1 MELRFVARDGENLVL
16 ESDDG
21 QRYHLAI
28 DSALKDGIRAN
39 PRVTEANFSPREI
52 QNLIRSGLSVEQV
65 AHQLEQPAS
74 AIEPFAAPILD
85 ELRFVLEAA
94 LGTQVAAGAVMKRFD
109 ELVADTTPESTF
121 SAAKI
126 DGDWI
131 ITAVGSETLTWRF
144 DPKARSLEPTNPEAS
159 NFSRAHSSRD
169 IISSPAA
176 PAKPKMETTE
186 PTDAFFEESDNASVH
201 SLVDELRNRRKQE
214 GVKPATAK
222 GRASLPS
229 WDEIVLG
236 ATNSETD
243 LD

>member
-52 QNLIRSGLSVEQV
+52 QNLIRSGLSVDQV

-109 ELVADTTPESTF
+109 ELVADTAPESTF

-159 NFSRAHSSRD
+159 SRAHSSRD

-176 PAKPKMETTE
+176 PAKTIETSE
-186 PTDAFFEESDNASVH
+186 PTDAFFEETENASVH

>member
-52 QNLIRSGLSVEQV
+52 QNLIRSGLSVDQV

-109 ELVADTTPESTF
+109 ELVADTAPESTF

-169 IISSPAA
+169 IISSPA
-176 PAKPKMETTE
+176 ETIETSE
-186 PTDAFFEESDNASVH
+186 PTDAFFEETENASVH

-236 ATNSETD
+236 TTNSETD